1 MLRNNIG
8 SPGDKIG
15 PSGKTRRRENKMF
28 CPNCG
33 VKNPDE
39 AKFCF
44 GCGKPLPAQGGAT
57 PEPVAASGT
66 PGSKLAGKPKNKV
79 PKPVV
84 IGGIVAA
91 VMVIA
96 IAVVVLLPKGPQVK
110 SCLND
115 YSWEEIAQI
124 SKLISKKG
132 DQNGAIE
139 IAKKYHLCT
148 ADGKLDGT
156 QTKDVTLSDGT
167 QTKVMIMGFNHD
179 DKSDGSGKAGITF
192 IFADDIAK
200 KNMFEK
206 ADLDNLFQKIQD
218 DGSASIS
225 WENTSLRSWLSDSFS
240 NVLPSD
246 LSEQIVSVDKADA
259 VMPWVSYTID
269 SYYGGGI
276 GAELNDDPD
285 LMTTST
291 TTTTSDK
298 LWVPSYVELA
308 PISDFND
315 DYMSY
320 CAYLLQE
327 GSQYQL
333 FDDAGLAEDTPNS
346 ILGTYDSQDG
356 GGWWLRSWGT
366 YGDSFTGKDDHMLN
380 PCFRR
385 VSSHG
390 NGEAAS
396 YRSDYQPYSYSI
408 YDGEPFVGVRPA
420 FCI

>member
-1 MLRNNIG
+1 MARQ
-8 SPGDKIG
+8 
-15 PSGKTRRRENKMF
+15 E
-28 CPNCG
+28 
-33 VKNPDE
+33 NPDE
-39 AKFCF
+39 GRTRCSVPTAESET
-44 GCGKPLPAQGGAT
+44 PTRQSSAPAAENRSPCRGGAT
-57 PEPVAASGT
+57 PEPVTVSGT
-66 PGSKLAGKPKNKV
+66 PDAKPAGKPGNKT
-79 PKPVV
+79 PKPAV

-91 VMVIA
+91 VVIVA
-96 IAVVVLLPKGPQVK
+96 IAMVVLLPKGPQVK

-240 NVLPSD
+240 NELPSD

-276 GAELNDDPD
+276 GAELNDDPG

-291 TTTTSDK
+291 TITTSDK

-308 PISDFND
+308 PISDFNGD
-315 DYMSY
+315 DMSY
-320 CAYLLQE
+320 SAYLLQE

-333 FDDAGLAEDTPNS
+333 FDDVGLTEDIPNS
-346 ILGTYDSQDG
+346 VLGTYGSQDG

-366 YGDSFTGKDDHMLN
+366 YGDIFTGKDDHMLN
-380 PCFRR
+380 PCFRYI
-385 VSSHG
+385 SSNG

-396 YRSDYQPYSYSI
+396 YRRDFQPYSYSI
-408 YDGEPFVGVRPA
+408 HDGEPFVGVRPA

>member
-1 MLRNNIG
+1 M
-8 SPGDKIG
+8 
-15 PSGKTRRRENKMF
+15 TRQEK
-28 CPNCG
+28 
-33 VKNPDE
+33 PDE
-39 AKFCF
+39 GRTRCSFPTAGSKTPTRQSSASVAESRS
-44 GCGKPLPAQGGAT
+44 PLRGGAT

-200 KNMFEK
+200 KNMFER
-206 ADLDNLFQKIQD
+206 ADLDNLFQEIQD

-240 NVLPSD
+240 NELPSD

-291 TTTTSDK
+291 TITTSDK

-308 PISDFND
+308 PISDFNGD
-315 DYMSY
+315 DMSMSY
-320 CAYLLQE
+320 SAYLLQE

-333 FDDAGLAEDTPNS
+333 FDDVGLTEDIPNS
-346 ILGTYDSQDG
+346 VLGTYGSQDG

-366 YGDSFTGKDDHMLN
+366 YGDIFTGKDDHMLN
-380 PCFRR
+380 PCFRYI
-385 VSSHG
+385 SSNG

-396 YRSDYQPYSYSI
+396 YRRDFQPYSYSI
-408 YDGEPFVGVRPA
+408 HDGEPFVGVRPA

>member
-1 MLRNNIG
+1 MESH
-8 SPGDKIG
+8 SPLK
-15 PSGKTRRRENKMF
+15 
-28 CPNCG
+28 
-33 VKNPDE
+33 
-39 AKFCF
+39 
-44 GCGKPLPAQGGAT
+44 GGGTT
-57 PEPVAASGT
+57 PEPVTTSGA
-66 PGSKLAGKPKNKV
+66 PGAKPAGKLGNKAPKSAI
-79 PKPVV
+79 

-91 VMVIA
+91 VLIVA
-96 IAVVVLLPKGPQVK
+96 TAVVVLLPKGPQVK

-124 SKLISKKG
+124 SKLISKKS

-192 IFADDIAK
+192 IFADDVAK
-200 KNMFEK
+200 KNMFER
-206 ADLDNLFQKIQD
+206 ADLDNLFQEIQD
-218 DGSASIS
+218 DGSANIS
-225 WENTSLRSWLSDSFS
+225 WENASLRSWLSDSFS
-240 NVLPSD
+240 NELPSD
-246 LSEQIVSVDKADA
+246 LREQIVSVDKADA

-291 TTTTSDK
+291 TITTSDK
-298 LWVPSYVELA
+298 LWVPSFVEVA
-308 PISDFND
+308 PLSDYLMD
-315 DYMSY
+315 GWT
-320 CAYLLQE
+320 YLLQE

-333 FDDAGLAEDTPNS
+333 FDDTGVTADTPNS

-356 GGWWLRSWGT
+356 GGWWLRSWST
-366 YGDSFTGKDDHMLN
+366 YGDRFGGKEADDMLN
-380 PCFRR
+380 PCFRCTD
-385 VSSHG
+385 SNG
-390 NGEAAS
+390 DGEAAACES
-396 YRSDYQPYSYSI
+396 KSQPYSYSI
-408 YDGEPFVGVRPA
+408 HDGEPFVGVRPA

>member
-1 MLRNNIG
+1 
-8 SPGDKIG
+8 
-15 PSGKTRRRENKMF
+15 MF

-33 VKNPDE
+33 VRNPDE

-57 PEPVAASGT
+57 PEPVTTSGA
-66 PGSKLAGKPKNKV
+66 PGAKPAGKLGNKT
-79 PKPVV
+79 PKPAI

-91 VMVIA
+91 VLIVA
-96 IAVVVLLPKGPQVK
+96 TAVVVLLPKGPQVK

-132 DQNGAIE
+132 DQNGAIG

-200 KNMFEK
+200 KNMFER

-218 DGSASIS
+218 DGSANIS
-225 WENTSLRSWLSDSFS
+225 WENASLRSWLSDSFS
-240 NVLPSD
+240 NELPSD
-246 LSEQIVSVDKADA
+246 LREQIVSVDKADA
-259 VMPWVSYTID
+259 VMPWVSFTID

-285 LMTTST
+285 LTTTST
-291 TTTTSDK
+291 TITTSDK
-298 LWVPSYVELA
+298 LWVPSFVELA
-308 PISDFND
+308 PLSD
-315 DYMSY
+315 YLMSDWT
-320 CAYLLQE
+320 YLLQE

-333 FDDAGLAEDTPNS
+333 FNDAGVTADTPNR

-356 GGWWLRSWGT
+356 GGWWLRSWST
-366 YGDSFTGKDDHMLN
+366 YGDRFTGKDDHMLN
-380 PCFRR
+380 PCFRCTD
-385 VSSHG
+385 SNG
-390 NGEAAS
+390 DGEAAACES
-396 YRSDYQPYSYSI
+396 KSQPYSYSI
-408 YDGEPFVGVRPA
+408 HDGEPFVGVRPA

>member
-1 MLRNNIG
+1 MVLRAIRFARQE
-8 SPGDKIG
+8 K
-15 PSGKTRRRENKMF
+15 
-28 CPNCG
+28 
-33 VKNPDE
+33 PDE
-39 AKFCF
+39 GRTKCSVPTA
-44 GCGKPLPAQGGAT
+44 GSETPTRQSSASVAESHSPLRGGT
-57 PEPVAASGT
+57 PEPVTTSGA
-66 PGSKLAGKPKNKV
+66 PGAKPAGKLGNKT
-79 PKPVV
+79 PKPAI

-91 VMVIA
+91 VLIVA
-96 IAVVVLLPKGPQVK
+96 TAVVVLLPKGPQAK

-132 DQNGAIE
+132 DQNGAIG

-192 IFADDIAK
+192 IFADDVAK
-200 KNMFEK
+200 KNMFER
-206 ADLDNLFQKIQD
+206 ADLDNLFQEIQD
-218 DGSASIS
+218 DGSANIS
-225 WENTSLRSWLSDSFS
+225 WENASLRSWLSDSFS
-240 NVLPSD
+240 NELPSD
-246 LSEQIVSVDKADA
+246 LREQIVSVDKADA

-285 LMTTST
+285 LMTTT
-291 TTTTSDK
+291 TTITTSDK

-315 DYMSY
+315 DYMSNW
-320 CAYLLQE
+320 AYLLQE

-333 FDDAGLAEDTPNS
+333 FDDAGLTEDTPNS

-356 GGWWLRSWGT
+356 GGWWLRSWAT
-366 YGDSFTGKDDHMLN
+366 YGDRFTGKDDHMLN
-380 PCFRR
+380 PCFRST
-385 VSSHG
+385 SSHG

-408 YDGEPFVGVRPA
+408 HDGEPFVGVRPA

>member
-1 MLRNNIG
+1 MPVRKNQTKGEQNVLSQLRG
-8 SPGDKIG
+8 QKPRRGKVLLRLWKAT
-15 PSGKTRRRENKMF
+15 PRSG
-28 CPNCG
+28 
-33 VKNPDE
+33 
-39 AKFCF
+39 
-44 GCGKPLPAQGGAT
+44 GGAT
-57 PEPVAASGT
+57 PEPVTTSGA
-66 PGSKLAGKPKNKV
+66 PGAKPAGKLGNKT
-79 PKPVV
+79 PKPAI

-91 VMVIA
+91 VLIVA
-96 IAVVVLLPKGPQVK
+96 TAVVVLLPKGPQVK

-132 DQNGAIE
+132 DQNGAIG

-200 KNMFEK
+200 KNMFERP
-206 ADLDNLFQKIQD
+206 DLDNLFQKIQD

-225 WENTSLRSWLSDSFS
+225 WDNTSLRSWLSDSFS
-240 NVLPSD
+240 NELPSD

-285 LMTTST
+285 LMTT
-291 TTTTSDK
+291 TTTSDK
-298 LWVPSYVELA
+298 LWVPSFVEVA
-308 PISDFND
+308 PLSDYLMD
-315 DYMSY
+315 GWT
-320 CAYLLQE
+320 YLLQE

-333 FDDAGLAEDTPNS
+333 FDDTGVTADTPNS

-356 GGWWLRSWGT
+356 GGWWLRSWST
-366 YGDSFTGKDDHMLN
+366 YGDRFGGKEADDMLN
-380 PCFRR
+380 PCFRCTD
-385 VSSHG
+385 SNG
-390 NGEAAS
+390 DGEAAACES
-396 YRSDYQPYSYSI
+396 KSQPYSYSI
-408 YDGEPFVGVRPA
+408 HDGEPFVGVRPA

>member
-8 SPGDKIG
+8 TPSDKIG

-33 VKNPDE
+33 VRNPDE

-66 PGSKLAGKPKNKV
+66 PSSKLAGKPKNKV

-91 VMVIA
+91 VMIIA
-96 IAVVVLLPKGPQVK
+96 IAAVALLPKGPQVK

-200 KNMFEK
+200 KNMFER

-225 WENTSLRSWLSDSFS
+225 WENASLRSWLSDSFS
-240 NVLPSD
+240 NELPSD
-246 LSEQIVSVDKADA
+246 LREQIVSVDKADA
-259 VMPWVSYTID
+259 VMPWVSFTID

-285 LMTTST
+285 LMTT
-291 TTTTSDK
+291 TTTSDK
-298 LWVPSYVELA
+298 LWVPSFVELA
-308 PISDFND
+308 PLSD
-315 DYMSY
+315 YLMSNWT
-320 CAYLLQE
+320 YLLQE

-333 FDDAGLAEDTPNS
+333 FNDAGVTADTPNR
-346 ILGTYDSQDG
+346 ILGTYDSPDG
-356 GGWWLRSWGT
+356 GGWWLRSWST
-366 YGDSFTGKDDHMLN
+366 YGDRFTGKDDHMLN
-380 PCFRR
+380 PCFRCTD
-385 VSSHG
+385 SNG
-390 NGEAAS
+390 DGEAVACES
-396 YRSDYQPYSYSI
+396 KCQPYSYSI
-408 YDGEPFVGVRPA
+408 HDGEPFVGVRPA

>member
-132 DQNGAIE
+132 DQNDAIE

-148 ADGKLDGT
+148 EDGKLDGT

-200 KNMFEK
+200 KNMFER

-218 DGSASIS
+218 DGSANIS
-225 WENTSLRSWLSDSFS
+225 WENASLRSWLSDSFS
-240 NVLPSD
+240 NELPSD
-246 LSEQIVSVDKADA
+246 LREQIVSVDKADA
-259 VMPWVSYTID
+259 VMPWVSFTID

-285 LMTTST
+285 LTTTST
-291 TTTTSDK
+291 TITTSDK
-298 LWVPSYVELA
+298 LWVPSFVELA
-308 PISDFND
+308 PPQRLLDVGLDISVARRLSIPAIQRRRSNGRHSK
-315 DYMSY
+315 SY
-320 CAYLLQE
+320 
-327 GSQYQL
+327 
-333 FDDAGLAEDTPNS
+333 PRN
-346 ILGTYDSQDG
+346 I
-356 GGWWLRSWGT
+356 
-366 YGDSFTGKDDHMLN
+366 
-380 PCFRR
+380 
-385 VSSHG
+385 
-390 NGEAAS
+390 
-396 YRSDYQPYSYSI
+396 
-408 YDGEPFVGVRPA
+408 
-420 FCI
+420 

>member
-1 MLRNNIG
+1 MESHSPLR
-8 SPGDKIG
+8 
-15 PSGKTRRRENKMF
+15 
-28 CPNCG
+28 
-33 VKNPDE
+33 
-39 AKFCF
+39 
-44 GCGKPLPAQGGAT
+44 GGTT
-57 PEPVAASGT
+57 PEPVTTSGA
-66 PGSKLAGKPKNKV
+66 PGAKPAGKLGNKT
-79 PKPVV
+79 PKPAI

-91 VMVIA
+91 VLIVA
-96 IAVVVLLPKGPQVK
+96 TAVVVLLPKGPQVK

-132 DQNGAIE
+132 DQNGAIG

-200 KNMFEK
+200 KNMFER

-225 WENTSLRSWLSDSFS
+225 WENASLRSWLSDSFS
-240 NVLPSD
+240 NELPSD
-246 LSEQIVSVDKADA
+246 LREQIVSVDKADA

-285 LMTTST
+285 LMTT
-291 TTTTSDK
+291 TTTSDK
-298 LWVPSYVELA
+298 LWAPSFVELA
-308 PISDFND
+308 PLSD
-315 DYMSY
+315 YLMSNWT
-320 CAYLLQE
+320 YLLQE

-333 FDDAGLAEDTPNS
+333 FNDAGVTADTPNR

-356 GGWWLRSWGT
+356 GGWWLRSWST
-366 YGDSFTGKDDHMLN
+366 YGDRFGGKEADDMLN
-380 PCFRR
+380 PCFRCTD
-385 VSSHG
+385 SNG
-390 NGEAAS
+390 DGEAVACES
-396 YRSDYQPYSYSI
+396 KCQPYSYSI
-408 YDGEPFVGVRPA
+408 HDGEPFVGVRPA

>member
-1 MLRNNIG
+1 
-8 SPGDKIG
+8 
-15 PSGKTRRRENKMF
+15 MF

-33 VKNPDE
+33 VRNPDE

-44 GCGKPLPAQGGAT
+44 GCGKPLPAQGGTT
-57 PEPVAASGT
+57 PEPVTTSGA
-66 PGSKLAGKPKNKV
+66 PGAKPAGKLGNKT
-79 PKPVV
+79 PKPAI

-91 VMVIA
+91 VLIVA
-96 IAVVVLLPKGPQVK
+96 TAVVVLLPKGPQVK

-132 DQNGAIE
+132 DQNGAIG

-200 KNMFEK
+200 KNMFER

-225 WENTSLRSWLSDSFS
+225 WENASLRSWLSDSFS
-240 NVLPSD
+240 NELPSD
-246 LSEQIVSVDKADA
+246 LREQIVSVDKADA

-285 LMTTST
+285 LMTT
-291 TTTTSDK
+291 TTTSDK
-298 LWVPSYVELA
+298 LWVPSFVELA
-308 PISDFND
+308 PLSD
-315 DYMSY
+315 YLMSNWT
-320 CAYLLQE
+320 YLLQE

-333 FDDAGLAEDTPNS
+333 FNDAGVTADTPNR

-356 GGWWLRSWGT
+356 GGWWLRSWST
-366 YGDSFTGKDDHMLN
+366 YGDRFGGKEADDMLN
-380 PCFRR
+380 PCFRCTD
-385 VSSHG
+385 SNG
-390 NGEAAS
+390 DGEAVACES
-396 YRSDYQPYSYSI
+396 KCQPYSYSI
-408 YDGEPFVGVRPA
+408 HDGEPFVGVRPA

>member
-1 MLRNNIG
+1 
-8 SPGDKIG
+8 
-15 PSGKTRRRENKMF
+15 MF

-33 VKNPDE
+33 VRNPDE

-66 PGSKLAGKPKNKV
+66 PGSKLAGKPKTKV
-79 PKPVV
+79 PKPAV
-84 IGGIVAA
+84 IGGIVAT
-91 VMVIA
+91 VVIMA

-156 QTKDVTLSDGT
+156 QTKNVTLSDGT

-200 KNMFEK
+200 KNMFER
-206 ADLDNLFQKIQD
+206 AGLDNLFQKIQD

-225 WENTSLRSWLSDSFS
+225 WENASLRSWLSDSFS
-240 NVLPSD
+240 NELPSD
-246 LSEQIVSVDKADA
+246 LREQIVSVDKADA

-285 LMTTST
+285 LMTTT
-291 TTTTSDK
+291 TTITTSDK

-315 DYMSY
+315 DYMSHW
-320 CAYLLQE
+320 AYLLQE

-333 FDDAGLAEDTPNS
+333 FADAGLTEDTPNS
-346 ILGTYDSQDG
+346 ILGIYDSQDG
-356 GGWWLRSWGT
+356 GGWWLRSWAT
-366 YGDSFTGKDDHMLN
+366 YGDRFTGKDDHMLN
-380 PCFRR
+380 PCFRST
-385 VSSHG
+385 SSHG

-408 YDGEPFVGVRPA
+408 HDGEPFVGVRPA

>member
-1 MLRNNIG
+1 
-8 SPGDKIG
+8 
-15 PSGKTRRRENKMF
+15 MF

-33 VKNPDE
+33 VRNPDE

-44 GCGKPLPAQGGAT
+44 GCGKPLPAQGGTT
-57 PEPVAASGT
+57 PEPVTTSGA
-66 PGSKLAGKPKNKV
+66 PGAKPAGKLGNKT
-79 PKPVV
+79 PKPAI

-91 VMVIA
+91 VLIVA
-96 IAVVVLLPKGPQVK
+96 TAVVVLLPKGPQVK

-132 DQNGAIE
+132 DQNGAIG

-200 KNMFEK
+200 KNMFER

-240 NVLPSD
+240 NELPSD

-285 LMTTST
+285 LMTT
-291 TTTTSDK
+291 TTTSDK
-298 LWVPSYVELA
+298 LWVPSFVELA
-308 PISDFND
+308 PLSD
-315 DYMSY
+315 YLMSNWT
-320 CAYLLQE
+320 YLLQE

-333 FDDAGLAEDTPNS
+333 FNDAGVTADTPNR

-356 GGWWLRSWGT
+356 GGWWPRSWST
-366 YGDSFTGKDDHMLN
+366 YGDRFGGKEADDMLN
-380 PCFRR
+380 PCFRCTD
-385 VSSHG
+385 SNG
-390 NGEAAS
+390 DGEAVACES
-396 YRSDYQPYSYSI
+396 KCQPYSYSI
-408 YDGEPFVGVRPA
+408 HDGEPFVGVRPA

>member
-1 MLRNNIG
+1 
-8 SPGDKIG
+8 
-15 PSGKTRRRENKMF
+15 MF

-33 VKNPDE
+33 VRNPDE

-44 GCGKPLPAQGGAT
+44 GCGKPLPAQGGTT
-57 PEPVAASGT
+57 PEPVTTSGA
-66 PGSKLAGKPKNKV
+66 PGAKPAGKLGNKT
-79 PKPVV
+79 PKPAI

-91 VMVIA
+91 VLIVA
-96 IAVVVLLPKGPQVK
+96 TAVVVLLPKGPQVK

-132 DQNGAIE
+132 DQNGAIG

-200 KNMFEK
+200 KNMFER

-240 NVLPSD
+240 NELPSD

-285 LMTTST
+285 LMTT
-291 TTTTSDK
+291 TTTSDK
-298 LWVPSYVELA
+298 LWVPSFVELA
-308 PISDFND
+308 PLSD
-315 DYMSY
+315 YLMSNWT
-320 CAYLLQE
+320 YLLQE

-333 FDDAGLAEDTPNS
+333 FNDAGVTADTPNR

-356 GGWWLRSWGT
+356 GGWWLRSWST
-366 YGDSFTGKDDHMLN
+366 YGDRFGGKEADDMLN
-380 PCFRR
+380 PCFRCTD
-385 VSSHG
+385 SNG
-390 NGEAAS
+390 DGEAVACES
-396 YRSDYQPYSYSI
+396 KCQPYSYSI
-408 YDGEPFVGVRPA
+408 HDGEPFVGVRPA

>member
-1 MLRNNIG
+1 
-8 SPGDKIG
+8 
-15 PSGKTRRRENKMF
+15 MF

-33 VKNPDE
+33 VRNPDE

-57 PEPVAASGT
+57 PEPVTTSGA
-66 PGSKLAGKPKNKV
+66 PGAKPAGKLGNKT
-79 PKPVV
+79 PKPAI

-91 VMVIA
+91 VLIVATAVI
-96 IAVVVLLPKGPQVK
+96 VLLPKGPQVK

-132 DQNGAIE
+132 DQNGAIG

-192 IFADDIAK
+192 IFADDVAK
-200 KNMFEK
+200 KNMFER
-206 ADLDNLFQKIQD
+206 ADLDSLFQEIQD
-218 DGSASIS
+218 DGSANIS
-225 WENTSLRSWLSDSFS
+225 WENASLRSWLSDSFS
-240 NVLPSD
+240 NELPSD
-246 LSEQIVSVDKADA
+246 LREQIVSVDKADA

-291 TTTTSDK
+291 TITTSDK
-298 LWVPSYVELA
+298 LWVPSFVEVA
-308 PISDFND
+308 PLSDYLMAD
-315 DYMSY
+315 WT
-320 CAYLLQE
+320 YLLQE

-333 FDDAGLAEDTPNS
+333 FDDTGVTADTPNS

-356 GGWWLRSWGT
+356 GGWWLRSWST
-366 YGDSFTGKDDHMLN
+366 YGDRFTGKDDHLLN
-380 PCFRR
+380 PCFRCTN
-385 VSSHG
+385 SNG
-390 NGEAAS
+390 DGEAVACES
-396 YRSDYQPYSYSI
+396 KCQPYSYSI
-408 YDGEPFVGVRPA
+408 HDGEPFVGVRPA

>member
-1 MLRNNIG
+1 MWKATPR
-8 SPGDKIG
+8 S
-15 PSGKTRRRENKMF
+15 R
-28 CPNCG
+28 
-33 VKNPDE
+33 
-39 AKFCF
+39 
-44 GCGKPLPAQGGAT
+44 GGTT
-57 PEPVAASGT
+57 PEPVTTSGA
-66 PGSKLAGKPKNKV
+66 PGAKPAGKLGNKT
-79 PKPVV
+79 PKPAI

-91 VMVIA
+91 VLIVA
-96 IAVVVLLPKGPQVK
+96 TAVVVLLPKGPQVK

-132 DQNGAIE
+132 DQNGAIG

-148 ADGKLDGT
+148 AYGKLDGT

-200 KNMFEK
+200 KNMFER

-240 NVLPSD
+240 NELPSD

-285 LMTTST
+285 LMTT
-291 TTTTSDK
+291 TTTSDK
-298 LWVPSYVELA
+298 LWVPSFVELA
-308 PISDFND
+308 PLSD
-315 DYMSY
+315 YLMSNWT
-320 CAYLLQE
+320 YLLQE

-333 FDDAGLAEDTPNS
+333 FNDAGVTADTPNR

-356 GGWWLRSWGT
+356 GGWWLRSWST
-366 YGDSFTGKDDHMLN
+366 YGDRFGGKEADDMLN
-380 PCFRR
+380 PCFRCTD
-385 VSSHG
+385 SNG
-390 NGEAAS
+390 DGEAVACES
-396 YRSDYQPYSYSI
+396 KCQPYSYSI
-408 YDGEPFVGVRPA
+408 HDGEPFVGVRPA

>member
-8 SPGDKIG
+8 SPGDKIC

-33 VKNPDE
+33 VRNPDE

-44 GCGKPLPAQGGAT
+44 GCGKPLPAQGGGTT
-57 PEPVAASGT
+57 PEPVTTSGA
-66 PGSKLAGKPKNKV
+66 PGAKPAGKLGNKT
-79 PKPVV
+79 PKPAI

-91 VMVIA
+91 VLIVA
-96 IAVVVLLPKGPQVK
+96 TAVVVLLPKGPQVK

-124 SKLISKKG
+124 SKLISK
-132 DQNGAIE
+132 NGAIG

-200 KNMFEK
+200 KNMFER

-225 WENTSLRSWLSDSFS
+225 WENASLRSWLSDSFS
-240 NVLPSD
+240 NELPSD
-246 LSEQIVSVDKADA
+246 LREQIVSVDKADA

-285 LMTTST
+285 LMTT
-291 TTTTSDK
+291 TTTSDK
-298 LWVPSYVELA
+298 LWVPSFVELA
-308 PISDFND
+308 PLSD
-315 DYMSY
+315 YLMSNWT
-320 CAYLLQE
+320 YLLQE

-333 FDDAGLAEDTPNS
+333 FNDAGVTADTPNR

-356 GGWWLRSWGT
+356 GGWWLRSWST
-366 YGDSFTGKDDHMLN
+366 YGDRFGGKEADDMLN
-380 PCFRR
+380 PCFRCTD
-385 VSSHG
+385 SNG
-390 NGEAAS
+390 DGEAVACES
-396 YRSDYQPYSYSI
+396 KCQPYSYSI
-408 YDGEPFVGVRPA
+408 HDGEPFVGVRPA

>member
-1 MLRNNIG
+1 MESH
-8 SPGDKIG
+8 SPLK
-15 PSGKTRRRENKMF
+15 
-28 CPNCG
+28 
-33 VKNPDE
+33 
-39 AKFCF
+39 
-44 GCGKPLPAQGGAT
+44 GGGTT
-57 PEPVAASGT
+57 PEPVTTSGA
-66 PGSKLAGKPKNKV
+66 PGAKPAGKLGNKT
-79 PKPVV
+79 PKPAI

-91 VMVIA
+91 VLIVA
-96 IAVVVLLPKGPQVK
+96 TAVVVLLPKGPQVK

-132 DQNGAIE
+132 DQNGAIG

-200 KNMFEK
+200 KNMFER

-240 NVLPSD
+240 NELPSD

-285 LMTTST
+285 LMTT
-291 TTTTSDK
+291 TTTSDK
-298 LWVPSYVELA
+298 LWVPSFVELA
-308 PISDFND
+308 PLSD
-315 DYMSY
+315 YLMSNWT
-320 CAYLLQE
+320 YLLQE

-333 FDDAGLAEDTPNS
+333 FNDAGVTADTPNR

-356 GGWWLRSWGT
+356 GGWWLRSWST
-366 YGDSFTGKDDHMLN
+366 YGDRFGGKEADDMLN
-380 PCFRR
+380 PCFRCTD
-385 VSSHG
+385 SNG
-390 NGEAAS
+390 DGEAVACES
-396 YRSDYQPYSYSI
+396 KCQPYSYSI
-408 YDGEPFVGVRPA
+408 HDGEPFVGVRPA

>member
-1 MLRNNIG
+1 
-8 SPGDKIG
+8 
-15 PSGKTRRRENKMF
+15 MF

-33 VKNPDE
+33 VRNPDE

-44 GCGKPLPAQGGAT
+44 GCGKSLPAQGGAT

-79 PKPVV
+79 PKPAV

-91 VMVIA
+91 VVIMA

-124 SKLISKKG
+124 SKLISEKG

-148 ADGKLDGT
+148 ADGKL
-156 QTKDVTLSDGT
+156 DGT

-200 KNMFEK
+200 KNMFER

-225 WENTSLRSWLSDSFS
+225 WENASLRSWLSDSFS
-240 NVLPSD
+240 NELPSD
-246 LSEQIVSVDKADA
+246 LREQIVSVDKADA

-285 LMTTST
+285 LMTTT
-291 TTTTSDK
+291 TTITTSDK

-315 DYMSY
+315 DYMSHW
-320 CAYLLQE
+320 AYLLQE

-333 FDDAGLAEDTPNS
+333 FDDAGLTEDTPNS
-346 ILGTYDSQDG
+346 ILGIYDSQDG
-356 GGWWLRSWGT
+356 GGWWLRSWAT
-366 YGDSFTGKDDHMLN
+366 YGDRFTGKDDHMLN
-380 PCFRR
+380 PCFRST
-385 VSSHG
+385 SSHG

-408 YDGEPFVGVRPA
+408 HDGEPFVGVRPA

>member
-1 MLRNNIG
+1 MPVRKNQTKGEQNVLSQLRG
-8 SPGDKIG
+8 QKPRR
-15 PSGKTRRRENKMF
+15 GKVLLRLWKATPRSR
-28 CPNCG
+28 
-33 VKNPDE
+33 
-39 AKFCF
+39 
-44 GCGKPLPAQGGAT
+44 GGGTT
-57 PEPVAASGT
+57 PEPVTTSGA
-66 PGSKLAGKPKNKV
+66 PGAKPAGKLGNKAPKSAI
-79 PKPVV
+79 

-91 VMVIA
+91 VLIVA
-96 IAVVVLLPKGPQVK
+96 TAVVVLLPKGPQVK

-124 SKLISKKG
+124 SKLISKKS
-132 DQNGAIE
+132 DQNGTIE

-192 IFADDIAK
+192 IFADDVAK
-200 KNMFEK
+200 KNMFER
-206 ADLDNLFQKIQD
+206 ADLDNLFQEIQD
-218 DGSASIS
+218 DGSANIS
-225 WENTSLRSWLSDSFS
+225 WENASLRSWLSDSFS
-240 NVLPSD
+240 NELPSD
-246 LSEQIVSVDKADA
+246 LREQIVSVDKADA

-291 TTTTSDK
+291 TITTSDK
-298 LWVPSYVELA
+298 LWVPSFVEVA
-308 PISDFND
+308 PLSDYLMD
-315 DYMSY
+315 GWT
-320 CAYLLQE
+320 YLLQE

-333 FDDAGLAEDTPNS
+333 FDDTGVTADTPNS

-356 GGWWLRSWGT
+356 GGWWLRSWST
-366 YGDSFTGKDDHMLN
+366 YGDRFGGKEADDMLN
-380 PCFRR
+380 PCFRCTD
-385 VSSHG
+385 SNG
-390 NGEAAS
+390 DGEAAACES
-396 YRSDYQPYSYSI
+396 KSQPYSYSI
-408 YDGEPFVGVRPA
+408 HDGEPFVGVRPA

>member
-1 MLRNNIG
+1 MRQRSASVAESRSPLR
-8 SPGDKIG
+8 
-15 PSGKTRRRENKMF
+15 
-28 CPNCG
+28 
-33 VKNPDE
+33 
-39 AKFCF
+39 
-44 GCGKPLPAQGGAT
+44 GGAT

-66 PGSKLAGKPKNKV
+66 TGAKLTGKPKNKV
-79 PKPVV
+79 PKPAV

-91 VMVIA
+91 VVIVA
-96 IAVVVLLPKGPQVK
+96 IAMVVLLPKGPQVK
-110 SCLND
+110 NCLND

-124 SKLISKKG
+124 SKIISKKG

-240 NVLPSD
+240 NELPSD

-291 TTTTSDK
+291 TITTSDK

-308 PISDFND
+308 PISDFNGD
-315 DYMSY
+315 DMSY
-320 CAYLLQE
+320 SAYLLQE

-333 FDDAGLAEDTPNS
+333 FDDVGLTEDIPNS
-346 ILGTYDSQDG
+346 VLGTYGSQDG

-366 YGDSFTGKDDHMLN
+366 YGDIFTGKDDHMLN
-380 PCFRR
+380 PCFRYI
-385 VSSHG
+385 SSNG

-396 YRSDYQPYSYSI
+396 YRRDFQPYSYSI
-408 YDGEPFVGVRPA
+408 HDGEPFVGVRPA

>member
-1 MLRNNIG
+1 MPVRKNQTKGEQNVLSQLRG
-8 SPGDKIG
+8 QKPRR
-15 PSGKTRRRENKMF
+15 GKVLLRLWKATPRSR
-28 CPNCG
+28 
-33 VKNPDE
+33 
-39 AKFCF
+39 
-44 GCGKPLPAQGGAT
+44 GGTT
-57 PEPVAASGT
+57 PEPVTTSGA
-66 PGSKLAGKPKNKV
+66 PGAKPAGKLGNKT
-79 PKPVV
+79 PKPAI

-91 VMVIA
+91 VLIVA
-96 IAVVVLLPKGPQVK
+96 TAVVVLLPKGPQVK

-124 SKLISKKG
+124 SKLISK
-132 DQNGAIE
+132 NGAIG

-200 KNMFEK
+200 KNMFER

-225 WENTSLRSWLSDSFS
+225 WENASLRSWLSDSFS
-240 NVLPSD
+240 NELPSD
-246 LSEQIVSVDKADA
+246 LREQIVSVDKADA

-285 LMTTST
+285 LMTT
-291 TTTTSDK
+291 TTTSDK
-298 LWVPSYVELA
+298 LWVPSFVELA
-308 PISDFND
+308 PLSD
-315 DYMSY
+315 YLMSNWT
-320 CAYLLQE
+320 YLLQE

-333 FDDAGLAEDTPNS
+333 FNDAGVTADTPNR

-356 GGWWLRSWGT
+356 GGWWLRSWST
-366 YGDSFTGKDDHMLN
+366 YGDRFGGKEADDMLN
-380 PCFRR
+380 PCFRCTD
-385 VSSHG
+385 SNG
-390 NGEAAS
+390 DGEAVACES
-396 YRSDYQPYSYSI
+396 KCQPYSYSI
-408 YDGEPFVGVRPA
+408 HDGEPFVGVRPA

>member
-1 MLRNNIG
+1 MARQE
-8 SPGDKIG
+8 K
-15 PSGKTRRRENKMF
+15 
-28 CPNCG
+28 
-33 VKNPDE
+33 PDE
-39 AKFCF
+39 GRTRCSVPTAGSKTPTRQSSASVAESRS
-44 GCGKPLPAQGGAT
+44 PLRGGAT

-66 PGSKLAGKPKNKV
+66 PGSKLAGKPKNKA

-132 DQNGAIE
+132 DQNDAIE

-148 ADGKLDGT
+148 EDGKLDGT

-200 KNMFEK
+200 KNMFER

-218 DGSASIS
+218 DGSANIS
-225 WENTSLRSWLSDSFS
+225 WENASLRSWLSDSFS
-240 NVLPSD
+240 NELPSD
-246 LSEQIVSVDKADA
+246 LREQIVSVDKADA
-259 VMPWVSYTID
+259 VMPWVSFTID

-285 LMTTST
+285 LTTTST
-291 TTTTSDK
+291 TITTSDK
-298 LWVPSYVELA
+298 LWVPSFVELA
-308 PISDFND
+308 PLSD
-315 DYMSY
+315 YLMSDWT
-320 CAYLLQE
+320 YLLQE

-333 FDDAGLAEDTPNS
+333 FNDAGVTADTPNR

-356 GGWWLRSWGT
+356 GGWWLRSWST
-366 YGDSFTGKDDHMLN
+366 YGDRFTGKDDHMLN
-380 PCFRR
+380 PCFRCTD
-385 VSSHG
+385 SNG
-390 NGEAAS
+390 DGEAAACES
-396 YRSDYQPYSYSI
+396 KSQPYSYSI
-408 YDGEPFVGVRPA
+408 HDGEPFVGVRPA

>member
-8 SPGDKIG
+8 TPSDKIG

-33 VKNPDE
+33 VRNPDE

-66 PGSKLAGKPKNKV
+66 PSSKLAGKPKNKV

-96 IAVVVLLPKGPQVK
+96 IAAVALLPKGPQVK

-179 DKSDGSGKAGITF
+179 DKSDSSGKAGITF

-200 KNMFEK
+200 KNMFER

-225 WENTSLRSWLSDSFS
+225 WENASLRSWLSDSFS
-240 NVLPSD
+240 NELPSD
-246 LSEQIVSVDKADA
+246 LREQIVSVDKADA
-259 VMPWVSYTID
+259 VMPWVSFTID

-285 LMTTST
+285 LMTT
-291 TTTTSDK
+291 TTTSDK
-298 LWVPSYVELA
+298 LWVPSFVELA
-308 PISDFND
+308 PLSD
-315 DYMSY
+315 YLMSNWTH
-320 CAYLLQE
+320 LLQE

-333 FDDAGLAEDTPNS
+333 FNDAGVTADTPNR
-346 ILGTYDSQDG
+346 ILGTYDSPDG
-356 GGWWLRSWGT
+356 GGWWLRSWST
-366 YGDSFTGKDDHMLN
+366 YGDRFTGKDDHMLN
-380 PCFRR
+380 PCFRCTD
-385 VSSHG
+385 SNG
-390 NGEAAS
+390 DGEAVACES
-396 YRSDYQPYSYSI
+396 KCQPYSYSI
-408 YDGEPFVGVRPA
+408 HDGEPFVGVRPA

>member
-8 SPGDKIG
+8 TPSDKIG

-33 VKNPDE
+33 VRNPDE

-66 PGSKLAGKPKNKV
+66 PSSKLAGKPKNKV

-91 VMVIA
+91 VMIIA
-96 IAVVVLLPKGPQVK
+96 IAAVALLPKGPQVK

-167 QTKVMIMGFNHD
+167 QTKVMIMGFNHE

-200 KNMFEK
+200 KNMFER

-225 WENTSLRSWLSDSFS
+225 WENASLRSWLSDSFS
-240 NVLPSD
+240 NELPSD
-246 LSEQIVSVDKADA
+246 LREQIVSVDKADA
-259 VMPWVSYTID
+259 VMPWVSFTID

-285 LMTTST
+285 LMTT
-291 TTTTSDK
+291 TTTSDK
-298 LWVPSYVELA
+298 LWVPSFVELA
-308 PISDFND
+308 PLSD
-315 DYMSY
+315 YLMSNWT
-320 CAYLLQE
+320 YLLQE

-333 FDDAGLAEDTPNS
+333 FNDAGVTADTPNR
-346 ILGTYDSQDG
+346 ILGTYDSPDG
-356 GGWWLRSWGT
+356 GGWWLRSWST
-366 YGDSFTGKDDHMLN
+366 YGDRFTGKDDHMLN
-380 PCFRR
+380 PCFRCTD
-385 VSSHG
+385 SNG
-390 NGEAAS
+390 DGEAVACES
-396 YRSDYQPYSYSI
+396 KCQPYSYSI
-408 YDGEPFVGVRPA
+408 HDGEPFVGVRPA

>member
-1 MLRNNIG
+1 M
-8 SPGDKIG
+8 
-15 PSGKTRRRENKMF
+15 
-28 CPNCG
+28 
-33 VKNPDE
+33 
-39 AKFCF
+39 
-44 GCGKPLPAQGGAT
+44 
-57 PEPVAASGT
+57 
-66 PGSKLAGKPKNKV
+66 

-91 VMVIA
+91 VMVIV

-132 DQNGAIE
+132 DQNDAIE

-148 ADGKLDGT
+148 EDGKLDGT

-200 KNMFEK
+200 KNMFER

-218 DGSASIS
+218 DGSANIS
-225 WENTSLRSWLSDSFS
+225 WENASLRSWLSDSFS
-240 NVLPSD
+240 NELPSD
-246 LSEQIVSVDKADA
+246 LREQIVSVDKADA
-259 VMPWVSYTID
+259 VMPWVSFTID

-285 LMTTST
+285 LTTTST
-291 TTTTSDK
+291 TITTSDK
-298 LWVPSYVELA
+298 LWVPSFVELA
-308 PISDFND
+308 PLSD
-315 DYMSY
+315 YLMSDWT
-320 CAYLLQE
+320 YLLQE

-333 FDDAGLAEDTPNS
+333 FNDAGVTADTPNR

-356 GGWWLRSWGT
+356 GGWWLRSWST
-366 YGDSFTGKDDHMLN
+366 YGDRFTGKDDHMLN
-380 PCFRR
+380 PCFRCTD
-385 VSSHG
+385 SNG
-390 NGEAAS
+390 DGEAAACES
-396 YRSDYQPYSYSI
+396 KSQPYSYSI
-408 YDGEPFVGVRPA
+408 HDGEPFVSVRPA

>member
-1 MLRNNIG
+1 MPVRKNQTKGEQNVLSQLRG
-8 SPGDKIG
+8 QKPRR
-15 PSGKTRRRENKMF
+15 GKVLLRLWKATPRSR
-28 CPNCG
+28 
-33 VKNPDE
+33 
-39 AKFCF
+39 
-44 GCGKPLPAQGGAT
+44 GGTT
-57 PEPVAASGT
+57 PEPVTTSGA
-66 PGSKLAGKPKNKV
+66 PGAKPAGKLGNKT
-79 PKPVV
+79 PKPAI

-91 VMVIA
+91 VLIVA
-96 IAVVVLLPKGPQVK
+96 TAVVVLLPKGPQVK

-200 KNMFEK
+200 KNMFER

-240 NVLPSD
+240 NELPSD

-285 LMTTST
+285 LMTT
-291 TTTTSDK
+291 TTTSDK
-298 LWVPSYVELA
+298 LWVPSFVELA
-308 PISDFND
+308 PLSD
-315 DYMSY
+315 YLMSNWT
-320 CAYLLQE
+320 YLLQE

-333 FDDAGLAEDTPNS
+333 FNDAGVTADTPNR

-356 GGWWLRSWGT
+356 GGWWLRSWST
-366 YGDSFTGKDDHMLN
+366 YGDRFGGKEADDMLN
-380 PCFRR
+380 PCFRCTD
-385 VSSHG
+385 SNG
-390 NGEAAS
+390 DGEAVACES
-396 YRSDYQPYSYSI
+396 KCQPYSYSI
-408 YDGEPFVGVRPA
+408 HDGEPFVGVRPA

>member
-1 MLRNNIG
+1 
-8 SPGDKIG
+8 
-15 PSGKTRRRENKMF
+15 MF

-33 VKNPDE
+33 VRNPDE

-44 GCGKPLPAQGGAT
+44 GCGKPLPAQGGGAT
-57 PEPVAASGT
+57 SEPVTTSGA
-66 PGSKLAGKPKNKV
+66 PGAKPAGKLGNKA
-79 PKPVV
+79 PKPAV

-91 VMVIA
+91 VVIMA

-192 IFADDIAK
+192 IFTDDIAE

-206 ADLDNLFQKIQD
+206 ADLDNLFQKIQN
-218 DGSASIS
+218 DGSANIS

-240 NVLPSD
+240 NELPSD

-285 LMTTST
+285 IMT
-291 TTTTSDK
+291 TTTTPDK
-298 LWVPSYVELA
+298 LWVPSFVEVA
-308 PISDFND
+308 PLSD
-315 DYMSY
+315 YLMMSWT
-320 CAYLLQE
+320 YLLQE

-333 FDDAGLAEDTPNS
+333 FNDAGVTADTPNS

-356 GGWWLRSWGT
+356 GGWWLRSWST
-366 YGDSFTGKDDHMLN
+366 YGDRFSGKEDDDMLN
-380 PCFRR
+380 PCFRCTN
-385 VSSHG
+385 SDG
-390 NGEAAS
+390 NGEAVACES
-396 YRSDYQPYSYSI
+396 KCQPYSYSI
-408 YDGEPFVGVRPA
+408 HDGEPFVGVRPA

>member
-8 SPGDKIG
+8 SPGDKIC

-33 VKNPDE
+33 VRNPDE

-200 KNMFEK
+200 KNMFER

-225 WENTSLRSWLSDSFS
+225 WENASLRSWLSDSFS
-240 NVLPSD
+240 NELPSD
-246 LSEQIVSVDKADA
+246 LREQIVSVDKADA

-285 LMTTST
+285 LMTT
-291 TTTTSDK
+291 TTTSDK
-298 LWVPSYVELA
+298 LWVPSFVELA
-308 PISDFND
+308 PLSD
-315 DYMSY
+315 YLMSNWT
-320 CAYLLQE
+320 YLLQE

-333 FDDAGLAEDTPNS
+333 FNDAGVTADTPNR

-356 GGWWLRSWGT
+356 GGWWLRSWST
-366 YGDSFTGKDDHMLN
+366 YGDRFTGKDDHMLN
-380 PCFRR
+380 PCFRCTD
-385 VSSHG
+385 SNG
-390 NGEAAS
+390 DGEAAACES
-396 YRSDYQPYSYSI
+396 KSQPYSYSI
-408 YDGEPFVGVRPA
+408 HDGEPFVGVRPA

>member
-1 MLRNNIG
+1 MPVRKNQTKGEQNVLSQLRG
-8 SPGDKIG
+8 QKPRR
-15 PSGKTRRRENKMF
+15 GKVLLRLRKATPRS
-28 CPNCG
+28 
-33 VKNPDE
+33 
-39 AKFCF
+39 
-44 GCGKPLPAQGGAT
+44 GGAT
-57 PEPVAASGT
+57 PEPVTT
-66 PGSKLAGKPKNKV
+66 PGAPGAKPAGKLGNKT
-79 PKPVV
+79 PKPAI

-91 VMVIA
+91 VLIVA
-96 IAVVVLLPKGPQVK
+96 TAVVVLLPKGPQVK

-132 DQNGAIE
+132 DQNGAIG

-192 IFADDIAK
+192 IFADDVAK
-200 KNMFEK
+200 KNMFER

-225 WENTSLRSWLSDSFS
+225 WENASLRSWLSDSFS
-240 NVLPSD
+240 NELPSD
-246 LSEQIVSVDKADA
+246 LREQIVSVDKADA

-276 GAELNDDPD
+276 GAELNDNPD
-285 LMTTST
+285 LMT

-298 LWVPSYVELA
+298 LWVPSFVELA
-308 PISDFND
+308 PLSD
-315 DYMSY
+315 YLMSNWT
-320 CAYLLQE
+320 YLLQE

-333 FDDAGLAEDTPNS
+333 FNDAGVTADTPNR

-356 GGWWLRSWGT
+356 GGWWLRSWST
-366 YGDSFTGKDDHMLN
+366 YGDRFTGKEADDMLN
-380 PCFRR
+380 PCFRCTD
-385 VSSHG
+385 SNG
-390 NGEAAS
+390 DGEAVACES
-396 YRSDYQPYSYSI
+396 KCQPYSYSI
-408 YDGEPFVGVRPA
+408 HDGEPFVGVRSA

>member
-1 MLRNNIG
+1 MLAIEIYRWPISDCN
-8 SPGDKIG
+8 
-15 PSGKTRRRENKMF
+15 
-28 CPNCG
+28 
-33 VKNPDE
+33 
-39 AKFCF
+39 
-44 GCGKPLPAQGGAT
+44 GAT

-179 DKSDGSGKAGITF
+179 GKSDGSGKAGITF

-225 WENTSLRSWLSDSFS
+225 WENASLRSWLSDSFS
-240 NVLPSD
+240 NELPSD
-246 LSEQIVSVDKADA
+246 LREQIVSVDKADA

-285 LMTTST
+285 LMTT
-291 TTTTSDK
+291 TTTSDK
-298 LWVPSYVELA
+298 LWVPSFVEVA
-308 PISDFND
+308 PLSDYLMD
-315 DYMSY
+315 GWT
-320 CAYLLQE
+320 YLLQE

-333 FDDAGLAEDTPNS
+333 FDDTGVTADAPNS

-356 GGWWLRSWGT
+356 GGWWLRSWST
-366 YGDSFTGKDDHMLN
+366 YGDRFGGKEADDMLN
-380 PCFRR
+380 PCFRCTD
-385 VSSHG
+385 SNG
-390 NGEAAS
+390 DGEAAACES
-396 YRSDYQPYSYSI
+396 KSQPYSYSI
-408 YDGEPFVGVRPA
+408 HDGEPFVGVRPA

>member
-1 MLRNNIG
+1 MARQE
-8 SPGDKIG
+8 K
-15 PSGKTRRRENKMF
+15 
-28 CPNCG
+28 
-33 VKNPDE
+33 PDE
-39 AKFCF
+39 GRTRCSVPTAGSKTPTRQSSASVAESRS
-44 GCGKPLPAQGGAT
+44 PLRGAT

-225 WENTSLRSWLSDSFS
+225 WENASLRSWLSDSFS
-240 NVLPSD
+240 NELPSD
-246 LSEQIVSVDKADA
+246 LREQIVSVDKADA

-285 LMTTST
+285 LMTT
-291 TTTTSDK
+291 TTTSDK
-298 LWVPSYVELA
+298 LWVPSFVEVA
-308 PISDFND
+308 PLSDYLMD
-315 DYMSY
+315 GWT
-320 CAYLLQE
+320 YLLQE

-333 FDDAGLAEDTPNS
+333 FDDTGVTADTPNS

-356 GGWWLRSWGT
+356 GGWWLRSWST
-366 YGDSFTGKDDHMLN
+366 YGDRFGGKEADDMLN
-380 PCFRR
+380 PCFRCTD
-385 VSSHG
+385 SNG
-390 NGEAAS
+390 DGEAAACES
-396 YRSDYQPYSYSI
+396 KSQPYSYSI
-408 YDGEPFVGVRPA
+408 HDGEPFVGVRPA

>member
-1 MLRNNIG
+1 
-8 SPGDKIG
+8 
-15 PSGKTRRRENKMF
+15 MF

-57 PEPVAASGT
+57 PEPVTTSGA
-66 PGSKLAGKPKNKV
+66 PGAKPAGKLGNKT
-79 PKPVV
+79 PKPAV

-91 VMVIA
+91 VLIVA
-96 IAVVVLLPKGPQVK
+96 TAVVVLLPKGPQVK

-132 DQNGAIE
+132 DQNGAIG

-192 IFADDIAK
+192 IFADDVAK
-200 KNMFEK
+200 KNMFER
-206 ADLDNLFQKIQD
+206 ADLDNLFQEIQD
-218 DGSASIS
+218 DGSANIS
-225 WENTSLRSWLSDSFS
+225 WENASLRSWLSDSFS
-240 NVLPSD
+240 NELPSD
-246 LSEQIVSVDKADA
+246 LRKQIVSVDKADA

-291 TTTTSDK
+291 TITTSDK
-298 LWVPSYVELA
+298 LWVPSFVEVA
-308 PISDFND
+308 PLSDYLMNGWT
-315 DYMSY
+315 
-320 CAYLLQE
+320 YLLQE

-333 FDDAGLAEDTPNS
+333 FDDTGVTADTPNS

-356 GGWWLRSWGT
+356 GGWWLRSWST
-366 YGDSFTGKDDHMLN
+366 YGDRFTGKDDHLLN
-380 PCFRR
+380 PCFRCTN
-385 VSSHG
+385 SNG
-390 NGEAAS
+390 DGEAVACES
-396 YRSDYQPYSYSI
+396 KCQPYSYSI
-408 YDGEPFVGVRPA
+408 HDGEPFVGVRPA

>member
-1 MLRNNIG
+1 MVLQAIR
-8 SPGDKIG
+8 SARQEK
-15 PSGKTRRRENKMF
+15 
-28 CPNCG
+28 
-33 VKNPDE
+33 PDE
-39 AKFCF
+39 GRTRCSVPTA
-44 GCGKPLPAQGGAT
+44 GSETPTRQSSASVAESRSPLRGGAT

-66 PGSKLAGKPKNKV
+66 PSSKLAGKPKNKV

-96 IAVVVLLPKGPQVK
+96 IAAVALLPKGPQVK

-200 KNMFEK
+200 KNMFER

-218 DGSASIS
+218 DGPASIS
-225 WENTSLRSWLSDSFS
+225 WENASLRSWLSDSFS
-240 NVLPSD
+240 NELPSD
-246 LSEQIVSVDKADA
+246 LREQIVSVDKADA
-259 VMPWVSYTID
+259 VMPWVSFTID

-285 LMTTST
+285 LMTT
-291 TTTTSDK
+291 TTTSDK
-298 LWVPSYVELA
+298 LWVPSFVELA
-308 PISDFND
+308 PLSD
-315 DYMSY
+315 YLMSNWT
-320 CAYLLQE
+320 YLLQE

-333 FDDAGLAEDTPNS
+333 FNDAGVTADTPNR
-346 ILGTYDSQDG
+346 ILGTYDSPDG
-356 GGWWLRSWGT
+356 GGWWLRSWST
-366 YGDSFTGKDDHMLN
+366 YGDRFTGKDDHMLN
-380 PCFRR
+380 PCFRCTD
-385 VSSHG
+385 SNG
-390 NGEAAS
+390 DGEAVACES
-396 YRSDYQPYSYSI
+396 KCQPYSYSI
-408 YDGEPFVGVRPA
+408 HDGEPFVGVRPA

>member
-1 MLRNNIG
+1 MESHSPLR
-8 SPGDKIG
+8 
-15 PSGKTRRRENKMF
+15 
-28 CPNCG
+28 
-33 VKNPDE
+33 
-39 AKFCF
+39 
-44 GCGKPLPAQGGAT
+44 GGTT
-57 PEPVAASGT
+57 PEPVTTSGA
-66 PGSKLAGKPKNKV
+66 PGAKPAGKLGNKT
-79 PKPVV
+79 PKPAI

-91 VMVIA
+91 VLIVA
-96 IAVVVLLPKGPQVK
+96 TAVVVLLPKGPQVK

-132 DQNGAIE
+132 DQNGAIG

-200 KNMFEK
+200 KNMFER

-218 DGSASIS
+218 DGSANIS
-225 WENTSLRSWLSDSFS
+225 WENASLRSWLSDSFS
-240 NVLPSD
+240 NELPSD
-246 LSEQIVSVDKADA
+246 LREQIVSVDKADA
-259 VMPWVSYTID
+259 VMPWVSFTID

-285 LMTTST
+285 LTTTST
-291 TTTTSDK
+291 TITTSDK
-298 LWVPSYVELA
+298 LWVPSFVELA
-308 PISDFND
+308 PPLSD
-315 DYMSY
+315 YLMSNWT
-320 CAYLLQE
+320 YLLQE

-333 FDDAGLAEDTPNS
+333 FNDAGVTADTPNR

-356 GGWWLRSWGT
+356 GGWWLRSWSD
-366 YGDSFTGKDDHMLN
+366 YGDCFGGKEADDMLN
-380 PCFRR
+380 PCFRCTD
-385 VSSHG
+385 SNG
-390 NGEAAS
+390 DGEAAACES
-396 YRSDYQPYSYSI
+396 KSQPYSCSI

>member
-8 SPGDKIG
+8 SPGDKIC

-33 VKNPDE
+33 VRNPDE

-44 GCGKPLPAQGGAT
+44 GCGKPLPAQGGTT
-57 PEPVAASGT
+57 PEPVTTSGA
-66 PGSKLAGKPKNKV
+66 PGAKPAGKLGNKT
-79 PKPVV
+79 PKPAI

-91 VMVIA
+91 VLIVA
-96 IAVVVLLPKGPQVK
+96 TAVVVLLPKGPQVK

-132 DQNGAIE
+132 DRNGAIG

-179 DKSDGSGKAGITF
+179 DKSDGSGKASITF

-200 KNMFEK
+200 KNMFER

-225 WENTSLRSWLSDSFS
+225 WENTSLRSCLSYSFS
-240 NVLPSD
+240 NELPSD

-333 FDDAGLAEDTPNS
+333 FDDAGLTEDTPNS

-390 NGEAAS
+390 KGEAAS

>member
-1 MLRNNIG
+1 
-8 SPGDKIG
+8 
-15 PSGKTRRRENKMF
+15 
-28 CPNCG
+28 
-33 VKNPDE
+33 
-39 AKFCF
+39 
-44 GCGKPLPAQGGAT
+44 
-57 PEPVAASGT
+57 
-66 PGSKLAGKPKNKV
+66 
-79 PKPVV
+79 
-84 IGGIVAA
+84 
-91 VMVIA
+91 MVIA
-96 IAVVVLLPKGPQVK
+96 IAAVALLPKGPQVK
-110 SCLND
+110 SYLND
-115 YSWEEIAQI
+115 YSWEEITQI

-167 QTKVMIMGFNHD
+167 RTKVMIMGFNHD

-240 NVLPSD
+240 NELPSD

-333 FDDAGLAEDTPNS
+333 FDDAGLTEDTPNS

>member
-1 MLRNNIG
+1 
-8 SPGDKIG
+8 
-15 PSGKTRRRENKMF
+15 MF

-33 VKNPDE
+33 VRNPDE

-44 GCGKPLPAQGGAT
+44 GCGKPLPAQGGTT
-57 PEPVAASGT
+57 PEPVTTSGA
-66 PGSKLAGKPKNKV
+66 PGAKPAGKLGNKT
-79 PKPVV
+79 PKPAI

-91 VMVIA
+91 VLIVA
-96 IAVVVLLPKGPQVK
+96 TAVVVLLPKGPQVK

-132 DQNGAIE
+132 DQNGAIG

-200 KNMFEK
+200 KNMFER

-240 NVLPSD
+240 NELPSD

-308 PISDFND
+308 PISDLND
-315 DYMSY
+315 DYMSD

-333 FDDAGLAEDTPNS
+333 FDDAGLTEDTPNS

-366 YGDSFTGKDDHMLN
+366 YGDRFTGKDDHMLN
-380 PCFRR
+380 PCFRM

-390 NGEAAS
+390 KGEAAS

>member
-1 MLRNNIG
+1 MPVRKNQTKGEQNVLSQLRG
-8 SPGDKIG
+8 QKPRR
-15 PSGKTRRRENKMF
+15 GKVLLRLWKATPRSR
-28 CPNCG
+28 
-33 VKNPDE
+33 
-39 AKFCF
+39 
-44 GCGKPLPAQGGAT
+44 GGAT
-57 PEPVAASGT
+57 PEPVTTSGA
-66 PGSKLAGKPKNKV
+66 PGAKPAGKLGNKT
-79 PKPVV
+79 PKPAI

-91 VMVIA
+91 VLIVA
-96 IAVVVLLPKGPQVK
+96 TAVVVLLPKGPQVK

-132 DQNGAIE
+132 DQNGAIG

-200 KNMFEK
+200 KNMFER

-240 NVLPSD
+240 NELPSD

-269 SYYGGGI
+269 SYYCGGI

-285 LMTTST
+285 LMTT
-291 TTTTSDK
+291 TTTSDK
-298 LWVPSYVELA
+298 LWVPSFVELA
-308 PISDFND
+308 PLSD
-315 DYMSY
+315 YLMSNWT
-320 CAYLLQE
+320 YLLQE

-333 FDDAGLAEDTPNS
+333 LNDAGVTADTPNR

-356 GGWWLRSWGT
+356 GGWWLRSWST
-366 YGDSFTGKDDHMLN
+366 YGDRFGGKEADDMLN
-380 PCFRR
+380 PCFRCTD
-385 VSSHG
+385 SNG
-390 NGEAAS
+390 DGEAVACES
-396 YRSDYQPYSYSI
+396 KCQPYSYSI
-408 YDGEPFVGVRPA
+408 HDGEPFVGVRPA